1 MDSQY
6 QKYSFG
12 KLSGEIFSSEISP
25 FQTNE
30 LWTFKLYFD
39 LIFIEVVALGN
50 RLNSEL

>member
-30 LWTFKLYFD
+30 LWTFKLAAE
-39 LIFIEVVALGN
+39 INKKWIVNEVKTD
-50 RLNSEL
+50 